1 MTIYHIENNM
11 YDIKFKEG
19 DSVEE
24 YQILYQIKK
33 LEKLVIRNISGS
45 GIELKKNTKIP
56 TLTQMEIIDYI
67 LRNENKDIFQR
78 DLEQVLKLRRAT
90 VSGVLQTMEKNNLII
105 RVQSNEDSRAKKII
119 LNEDTR
125 KIFLK
130 NRAKMEELEKIIVQG
145 ISDSELK
152 NFVNTL
158 EKMKK
163 NLVETC

>member
-1 MTIYHIENNM
+1 M
-11 YDIKFKEG
+11 YDVKFKEG
-19 DSVEE
+19 DSMED
-24 YQILYQIKK
+24 YKILYQIKK
-33 LEKLVIRNISGS
+33 LEKLVIRNISGNCM
-45 GIELKKNTKIP
+45 ELKRQTKMP

-67 LRNENKDIFQR
+67 LQNENKDVFQR
-78 DLEQVLKLRRAT
+78 ELEQVLKLRRAT

-119 LNEDTR
+119 LNEETR

-130 NRAKMEELEKIIVQG
+130 NRKKMEELEKIIVQG
-145 ISDSELK
+145 ICDSELK

-163 NLVETC
+163 NLAEIC

>member
-1 MTIYHIENNM
+1 MEDY
-11 YDIKFKEG
+11 K
-19 DSVEE
+19 
-24 YQILYQIKK
+24 ILYQIKK
-33 LEKLVIRNISGS
+33 LEKLVIRNISGNCM
-45 GIELKKNTKIP
+45 ELKRQTKMP

-67 LRNENKDIFQR
+67 LQNENKDVFQR
-78 DLEQVLKLRRAT
+78 ELEQVLKLRRAT

-119 LNEDTR
+119 LNEETR

-130 NRAKMEELEKIIVQG
+130 NRKKMEELERIIVQG
-145 ISDSELK
+145 ICDSELK

-163 NLVETC
+163 NLAEIC

>member
-1 MTIYHIENNM
+1 M
-11 YDIKFKEG
+11 YGVKFKEG
-19 DSVEE
+19 DSMEE

-33 LEKLVIRNISGS
+33 LEKLVIRNVSGNCME
-45 GIELKKNTKIP
+45 IKKETKIP

-67 LRNENKDIFQR
+67 IRNEEQGVFQR

-130 NRAKMEELEKIIVQG
+130 NREKMEELEKTIVRG

-152 NFVNTL
+152 NFVKTL
-158 EKMKK
+158 EKMKR
-163 NLVETC
+163 NLAETC

>member
-1 MTIYHIENNM
+1 MEDY
-11 YDIKFKEG
+11 K
-19 DSVEE
+19 
-24 YQILYQIKK
+24 ILYQIKK
-33 LEKLVIRNISGS
+33 LEKLVIRNISGNCM
-45 GIELKKNTKIP
+45 ELKRQTKMP

-67 LRNENKDIFQR
+67 LQNENKDVFQR
-78 DLEQVLKLRRAT
+78 ELEQVLKLRRAT

-119 LNEDTR
+119 LNEETR

-130 NRAKMEELEKIIVQG
+130 NRKKMEELEKIIVQG
-145 ISDSELK
+145 ICDSELK

-163 NLVETC
+163 NLAEIC

>member
-1 MTIYHIENNM
+1 M
-11 YDIKFKEG
+11 YDVKFKEG
-19 DSVEE
+19 DSMED
-24 YQILYQIKK
+24 YKILYQIKK
-33 LEKLVIRNISGS
+33 LEKLVIRNISGNCM
-45 GIELKKNTKIP
+45 ELKRQTKMP

-67 LRNENKDIFQR
+67 LQNENKDVFQR
-78 DLEQVLKLRRAT
+78 ELEQVLKLRRAT

-119 LNEDTR
+119 LNEETR

-130 NRAKMEELEKIIVQG
+130 NRKKMEELERIIVQG
-145 ISDSELK
+145 ICDSELK

-163 NLVETC
+163 NLAEIC